1 VARARTRTVGARKQ
15 VNFTWSQFESNLFN
29 VAAGTKIL
37 LGFFF
42 LATAFEETVVRVR
55 GMMTV
60 ITDQAAAGEP
70 QVGAFGMI
78 RVTDRAIAAGATS
91 IPGPMTDGDDDGWFV
106 WTPFAQ
112 IQQSSTTGSNNSIL
126 IDSKAQRIVR
136 EGQQL
141 AVMVETA
148 ASPNSEG
155 IRFTCNLR
163 ALSRFRS

>member
-1 VARARTRTVGARKQ
+1 VARARGTQARARKV
-15 VNFTWSQFESNLFN
+15 VNYTWSQFQSNLLN
-29 VAAGTKIL
+29 VAGGTKVL

-60 ITDQAAAGEP
+60 ITDQTVAGEP

-78 RVTDRAIAAGATS
+78 RVTDRAIAIGATA

-112 IQQSSTTGSNNSIL
+112 IQQSAVTGSNNSVE

-141 AVMVETA
+141 AVMFETA
-148 ASPNSEG
+148 PVPNSEG
-155 IRFTCNLR
+155 VRVTVNLR